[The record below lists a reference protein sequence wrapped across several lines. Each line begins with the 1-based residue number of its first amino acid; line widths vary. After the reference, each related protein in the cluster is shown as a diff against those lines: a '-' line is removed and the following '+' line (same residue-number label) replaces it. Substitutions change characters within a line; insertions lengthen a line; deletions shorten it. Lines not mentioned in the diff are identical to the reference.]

1 MRRIIAVLMLAGVL
15 GGFAPFGPMPRA
27 SAQVGNETTNMGPTI
42 QGEVT
47 QKFTPDKGGTYR
59 IAVNGQPVEVPLG
72 IYDRVDVGTVV
83 QFDGTNWS
91 IISGGI

>member
-1 MRRIIAVLMLAGVL
+1 MRRIVAVLMLAGLL
-15 GGFAPFGPMPRA
+15 GGLASFGPMTRA
-27 SAQVGNETTNMGPTI
+27 SAQVGNEGTITVGPTI

-47 QKFTPDKGGTYR
+47 EKFTPDKETYR
-59 IAVNGQPVEVPLG
+59 IAVNGQPTEVPLDV
-72 IYDRVDVGTVV
+72 YDRVDVGTVV